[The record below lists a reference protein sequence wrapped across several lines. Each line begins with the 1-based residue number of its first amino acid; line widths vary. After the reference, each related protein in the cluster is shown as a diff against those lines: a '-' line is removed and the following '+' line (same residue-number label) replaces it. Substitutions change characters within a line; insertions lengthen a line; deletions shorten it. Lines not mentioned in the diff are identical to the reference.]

1 MSNIRFRD
9 EFVYPVQTKKMQ
21 DNNEDPRIQ
30 VSDMIQGDKRL
41 EGESYE
47 DYKIRLKVEKK
58 LVRDYLKGYI
68 IER

>member
-1 MSNIRFRD
+1 MKYGYSD
-9 EFVYPVQTKKMQ
+9 FVYPVQTKKMQ